1 MPIGLILATLHHMTV
16 QVNLPE
22 DLVAQIDAVAED
34 RSAFIAEAVRQLLR
48 VPSDGSAD
56 DEIRRI
62 NEFADELNQE
72 AEDVLEYQVIA

>member
-1 MPIGLILATLHHMTV
+1 MTV